1 MRQDAGLVPSTVT
14 TLAGSLAA
22 GWLPCTGLFST
33 PIEFSLPF
41 HSHPHH
47 PSSTISSLIAACYER
62 HDFSLHCIQEQF
74 LATPF
79 SHLPARPDSNPD
91 STPDT
96 PQFALGHLRYTP
108 SSPLFTAGPTSHRLF
123 PSYSHPPPILPLSH
137 HTDTLRRPS
146 SGSCSWRW
154 VSTPV
159 VTRTEADWNCM
170 AGVWFC

>member
-1 MRQDAGLVPSTVT
+1 VSLVRKLMS
-14 TLAGSLAA
+14 A
-22 GWLPCTGLFST
+22 GWGLGAQRHNSRPSCLWLPFNVST

-74 LATPF
+74 LATP
-79 SHLPARPDSNPD
+79 SHLSARPDSNPD

-108 SSPLFTAGPTSHRLF
+108 SSPLFTANLPLRRLF
-123 PSYSHPPPILPLSH
+123 PPYSHPPSDIASQPLHGYS
-137 HTDTLRRPS
+137 
-146 SGSCSWRW
+146 
-154 VSTPV
+154 
-159 VTRTEADWNCM
+159 EASLEDKRLLFL
-170 AGVWFC
+170 ALGVDACCDSN